1 MNLSFAIFAL
11 AFIRAHLAVFAS
23 PMSNAGAAECGQHA
37 APAPRRLR
45 PSRRQL
51 KRRAA
56 GAGSYRIDPGA
67 GIIAQT
73 RGA

>member
-1 MNLSFAIFAL
+1 MNAHFLFTLSYLRAL
-11 AFIRAHLAVFAS
+11 LAVMA
-23 PMSNAGAAECGQHA
+23 CGESTQDA
-37 APAPRRLR
+37 TRAPAPRRLRPR

-56 GAGSYRIDPGA
+56 GAGARPIDPGA